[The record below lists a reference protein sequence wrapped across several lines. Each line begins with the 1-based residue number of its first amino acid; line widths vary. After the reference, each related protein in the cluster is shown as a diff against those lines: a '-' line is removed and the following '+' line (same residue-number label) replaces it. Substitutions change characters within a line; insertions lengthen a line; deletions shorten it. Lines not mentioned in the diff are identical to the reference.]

1 MGTFLILPQGGPR
14 YGHRDVT
21 GKHNDMNTAIIKP
34 QWSPLTI
41 ALMVIGFI
49 IFWPVGLAV
58 LGYILWG
65 EKFGGSAEK
74 AQAYWNKGC
83 GYMRNNTKN
92 FGGFS
97 RDNTSSGNAAFDDYR
112 AEQLRRLD
120 EERARLDAEIDAF
133 QDYMANLRK
142 AKDREEFDRFM
153 SEHRGNRQGFGD
165 NTPTN
170 NNWGNNG

>member
-1 MGTFLILPQGGPR
+1 
-14 YGHRDVT
+14 
-21 GKHNDMNTAIIKP
+21 MNTAIIKP

-41 ALMVIGFI
+41 GLMVLGFI
-49 IFWPVGLAV
+49 LFWPLGLAV
-58 LGYILWG
+58 LAYILWG

-83 GYMRNNTKN
+83 SFMRNNTKQH
-92 FGGFS
+92 GFAGHHHG
-97 RDNTSSGNAAFDDYR
+97 SSGNAAFDDYR
-112 AEQLRRLD
+112 ADQLRRLE

-133 QDYMANLRK
+133 HEYMANLRK

-165 NTPTN
+165 TN
-170 NNWGNNG
+170 QPPNGWGNNA